1 MLRDVAILTQ
11 IYSVVNLNTQ
21 LDNVEQYALLYVN
34 EILLFSL
41 ITPAFIRHLY
51 TVSTVYTNE

>member
-1 MLRDVAILTQ
+1 MHRNIAIPTQ

-41 ITPAFIRHLY
+41 ITQAFIRHLY
-51 TVSTVYTNE
+51 TLSVVYTNE